1 MGLKQRVEALFLPR
15 RRNNYRAGLLDLPF
29 LAFLV
34 VTFILSQVS
43 LNVFALVQPGVLGY
57 ASDITPEK
65 IVEYTNQERARLGLA
80 PLELNQKLSQGAQL
94 KAGDMFAFDYWAHES
109 PSGREPWE
117 FFREVDYDYRVAGEN
132 LARDFMNADDV
143 VQAWME
149 SPTHRDNI
157 VNSKYKEIGVAVVD
171 GTLEGIKTTLVV
183 QFFGTPSS
191 AQVAQT
197 PDSNQQ
203 AQPAVPVRV
212 ADASVIKETEPN
224 VQPLI
229 NPLGLTQ
236 KISTFVIGLVT
247 GALLLDGYLF
257 VRKKIYRTTGRTT
270 AHLGFMGVVLIL
282 VLLGSQAGAIF

>member
-143 VQAWME
+143 VRAWME